1 MRRTTVLLGLTAL
14 LLGAGAN
21 LPTLADTAQSVRVG
35 FQIMPFQVL
44 SISGG
49 AGSGRSAVSTVQVPQ
64 PSLADLERG
73 AIEQRNAVRL
83 TVRSNIPWRVTVRTQ
98 DADMG
103 TSFDGTHTKPISD
116 FQVRAEGGGYLTI
129 DHQPQQLLQ
138 GEAGDHVYGVDYKTH
153 FDRHRYSAGS
163 YRIEVIYMVESR

>member
-73 AIEQRNAVRL
+73 AIGPRNAVRL
-83 TVRSNIPWRVTVRTQ
+83 TVRSNIPRRVTVRT
-98 DADMG
+98 A
-103 TSFDGTHTKPISD
+103 
-116 FQVRAEGGGYLTI
+116 GGRYLTI